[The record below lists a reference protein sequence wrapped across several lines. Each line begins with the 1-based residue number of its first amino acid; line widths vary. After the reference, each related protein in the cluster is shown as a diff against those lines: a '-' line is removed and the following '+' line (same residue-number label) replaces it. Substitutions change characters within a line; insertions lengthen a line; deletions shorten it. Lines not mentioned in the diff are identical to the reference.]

1 MVIKIVEKDEEYF
14 TIGDLI
20 EDIKKS
26 QRVDEAGA
34 IYSFEGIVRGTEE
47 NKTVD
52 KLTLT
57 LSDKEKGLSEIET
70 IVETAKVKHYP
81 LYWRVLHR
89 RSIVPC
95 SCSRTS

>member
-1 MVIKIVEKDEEYF
+1 MVIKIIEKDEEYF

-20 EDIKKS
+20 ADIKKS

-57 LSDKEKGLSEIET
+57 LPDK
-70 IVETAKVKHYP
+70 
-81 LYWRVLHR
+81 
-89 RSIVPC
+89 
-95 SCSRTS
+95 